1 MHVRIKNHDPLIHKL
16 FMQTL
21 LVMIIAEL
29 SSSVA
34 TMLDGIIISRFFSK
48 KENGIR
54 RPFVENCIRWLR
66 REINSL
72 YL

>member
-48 KENGIR
+48 KE
-54 RPFVENCIRWLR
+54 
-66 REINSL
+66 SK
-72 YL
+72 

>member
-1 MHVRIKNHDPLIHKL
+1 MRFRIKNHDPLIHKL

-48 KENGIR
+48 YAVAAYVCGK
-54 RPFVENCIRWLR
+54 RPAPEG
-66 REINSL
+66 E
-72 YL
+72 